1 MKKFGNIC
9 LIFFIGFCFSACE
22 SITESEETVK
32 KLNPKEA
39 RDFIGLSEFAEE
51 ISIMQ
56 LKAPNE
62 YPFGWIRQVLIRENN
77 IYVVDVKS
85 NYVFIYDREGSFLTM
100 LNSLGRGPGEYHRI
114 GPVFVDDSENYLE
127 TLTYTGEGF
136 GFLRYSIPDLD
147 YLGFMPIMPL
157 LIDSGVK
164 VDEFYYLGNHQ
175 SINSINQVSSN
186 ASLIILCEDD
196 EVQTH
201 FDYERQI
208 DDLFFSVHRD
218 NFVVSKEGEVFF
230 SRMYDNT
237 FYKLNDCSVKPG
249 LRVDYGKFGINNS
262 IHTLPGR
269 EQIRYLREAA
279 GLASFPFLK
288 AYGNNLLVISYYFK
302 DRESLF
308 NEPLFRNEDQM
319 HYIEIGSKPNVF
331 HARKIR
337 NDLSDFPPYIFN
349 GPEYRGISYN
359 LMCGEYLVDLILPDN
374 PYRDQLEGIDFPAIE
389 GLHHEYDKSSIIL
402 VFVKVMP

>member
-1 MKKFGNIC
+1 MKKIRNIW
-9 LIFFIGFCFSACE
+9 LLFFLGFCFYSCK
-22 SITESEETVK
+22 SITESEEIIR

-39 RDFIGLSEFAEE
+39 RDYIGISEFAEE
-51 ISIMQ
+51 ISILQ
-56 LKAPNE
+56 LKAPDE
-62 YPFGWIRQVLIRENN
+62 YPFGWIRQIFIKEKN

-85 NYVFIYDREGSFLTM
+85 NVVFIFNREGNFLAM
-100 LNSLGRGPGEYHRI
+100 LNSIGRGPGEYNRI
-114 GPVFVDDSENYLE
+114 GPVFVDINETYLE

-136 GFLRYSIPDLD
+136 GFLRYSIPELV
-147 YLGFMPIMPL
+147 YLGFKPMIPL

-164 VDEFYYLGNHQ
+164 VEEVYYLGNHQ

-186 ASLIILCEDD
+186 ASLIVLCKDD
-196 EVQTH
+196 EVQTY

-230 SRMYDNT
+230 TRMYDNT
-237 FYKLNDCSVKPG
+237 FYKINDCSVEPA
-249 LRVDYGKFGINNS
+249 LRVDYGKFGIDNS

-288 AYGNNLLVISYYFK
+288 AYNSNLLVISYYFK

-308 NEPLFRNEDQM
+308 NEPLFRNEDQV
-319 HYIEIGSKPNVF
+319 HYIEIGSKSKVF

-337 NDLSDFPPYIFN
+337 NDLSDFPPYVFN

-359 LMCGEYLVDLILPDN
+359 LVSGEFLIDIILPDN
-374 PYRDQLEGIDFPAIE
+374 SFRIQPESIGSPQVK
-389 GLHHEYDKSSIIL
+389 GLNHEYDDNSILL
-402 VFVKVMP
+402 VFVKLVP